1 MSHIAPA
8 QVIEIPVNM
17 NGTLRVN
24 VPTNMSAEQVQ
35 GLALERFRRMLNEE
49 LLLGE
54 AGEASCQFDGAV
66 WGTEGQAQVGEL
78 MFEVQH
84 DMALNVSGA
93 AVALRPRDGE
103 FGANRFR
110 SRVCAYVAEHEVY
123 VTAADPSNGSERVL
137 VTARME
143 GGDVIVHVMDPS
155 GDDAYMETGMTPIAS
170 IPFPGLASA
179 LN

>member
-1 MSHIAPA
+1 MSHVTSA

-17 NGTLRVN
+17 NGTLRVS
-24 VPTNMSAEQVQ
+24 VPCNMSAEEVQ
-35 GLALERFRRMLNEE
+35 ELALERFKRMLNEE

-103 FGANRFR
+103 FGAKRYR

-123 VTAADPSNGSERVL
+123 LTATEPSTGSERIL
-137 VTARME
+137 VSARME
-143 GGDVIVHVMDPS
+143 GGDVIVHVMNPS
-155 GDDAYMETGMTPIAS
+155 GEDAYSEAGLTPVAS
-170 IPFPGLASA
+170 IPFAGLAAA